1 MGFFFFTVYIK
12 PKRMNRNEK
21 DISAKQRSQKTHARF
36 PYPDEHDCRAHCSQ
50 ATTRQGT
57 QTSRRR
63 DSTQT
68 SASLIFRG
76 RSFSFPKFAR
86 LLARR
91 EFLFLQNRG
100 KRRHCPHFVVLLS
113 PAKSGQSRLGITV
126 TRRFGNAVVRNKMKR
141 LLREFFR
148 IHRTKISPEQD
159 ILIIPR
165 VGAHTLGLV
174 HIAEELG
181 KALSFAESIT

>member
-1 MGFFFFTVYIK
+1 MK
-12 PKRMNRNEK
+12 RNEK
-21 DISAKQRSQKTHARF
+21 DISAKQCSQKTHARV
-36 PYPDEHDCRAHCSQ
+36 PYPDEHNFRTHRHQ
-50 ATTRQGT
+50 TTSRQGT
-57 QTSRRR
+57 QTPCRR

-68 SASLIFRG
+68 SAPLVPRG
-76 RSFSFPKFAR
+76 TSFSFPKFAR

-100 KRRHCPHFVVLLS
+100 KRRHCSHFVVILS
-113 PAKSGQSRLGITV
+113 PAKGGQSRLGITV

-148 IHRTKISPEQD
+148 IHRMKISPEQD
-159 ILIIPR
+159 VLIIPR
-165 VGAHTLGLV
+165 VGAHTLGLA

-181 KALSFAESIT
+181 KVLAFAENIT